1 MDKDRTHCSRNT
13 PCIHPLQCPAA
24 YSNTHTHTRTLTHTQ
39 GVLSLM
45 AVRSE
50 SDKLTSPANTV
61 HWECGSLCV
70 CVCVREWGREQ
81 QRETA
86 DVLLH
91 ITNMIYSRTIWVC
104 IPTMRSV
111 RIKNRSGTERLYT
124 VTVSSRSTSITSD
137 QNLTRVPYSLFK
149 VMSPWQYPPKIH
161 PPAFLSVAFFS
172 TSLLTPIC
180 YFPQMTP
187 FSSPTLP

>member
-70 CVCVREWGREQ
+70 CVCAWVR
-81 QRETA
+81 QRAAARNSRCSPAHHKHDLQSHNLSLYSHNEVSA
-86 DVLLH
+86 DQKQIWDRTTLH
-91 ITNMIYSRTIWVC
+91 SHSFLPLYIHHE
-104 IPTMRSV
+104 RS
-111 RIKNRSGTERLYT
+111 KLN
-124 VTVSSRSTSITSD
+124 SS
-137 QNLTRVPYSLFK
+137 SL
-149 VMSPWQYPPKIH
+149 QLI
-161 PPAFLSVAFFS
+161 
-172 TSLLTPIC
+172 
-180 YFPQMTP
+180 
-187 FSSPTLP
+187 